1 VKKIRRTRIRTE
13 TRKVV
18 FIQEMTRGTDEA
30 GRAAHEFCPACG
42 QPLVAPLTETA
53 ALPELC
59 PEIHEETIREGV
71 FDLQKKEE

>member
-1 VKKIRRTRIRTE
+1 
-13 TRKVV
+13 
-18 FIQEMTRGTDEA
+18 MTRGTDET
-30 GRAAHEFCPACG
+30 GGAAHEFCPACG